1 MGNINEKKLGKGRSS
16 MRNQKY
22 IDPNKPR
29 CLVTGYKGYIGSRL
43 YEALKTLG
51 HDTIGIDLKD
61 GHDINKDLNGGTTG
75 EAFHPMYYKFKPE
88 YIFHLACI
96 PRVAY
101 SVEHPVETTQNNVL
115 ATTNVLNFARK
126 VGAKRVIY
134 SGSSSVIGDGTGP
147 TSPYGFQKLVSE
159 LECRLYSKL
168 YGLDTVSLRYFNV
181 YSSDQEVTG
190 PYATAIA
197 NWMEYIRTNKNPF
210 ITGDGEQRRDMLHVS
225 DAVSANIFAMG
236 YKERFNGKHFDV
248 GTGKNISLNEAK
260 KIASGHFPSVKF
272 DYVEERKGD
281 VFLTRADTKP
291 LEELGWKVKVT
302 IDSGLNKCF
311 ETLLNDLRG

>member
-1 MGNINEKKLGKGRSS
+1 MNDKKLGQGRAA

-22 IDPNKPR
+22 VDPNKPR
-29 CLVTGYKGYIGSRL
+29 CLVTGHKGYIGSRL
-43 YEALKTLG
+43 YDTLKVLGYDTLG
-51 HDTIGIDLKD
+51 IDIKD
-61 GHDINKDLNGGTTG
+61 GHDINSDLNGGTTG
-75 EAFHPMYYKFKPE
+75 DAFHPLYFNFKPE

-159 LECRLYSKL
+159 LECKLYSKL
-168 YGLDTVSLRYFNV
+168 YGVDTVSLRYFNV
-181 YSSDQEVTG
+181 YSSDQKVTG

-197 NWMEYIRTNKNPF
+197 NWMEYIRQNKNPF
-210 ITGDGEQRRDMLHVS
+210 ITGDGGQRRDMLHVS

-236 YKERFNGKHFDV
+236 HKERFNGKHYDV
-248 GTGKNISLNEAK
+248 GTGQNISLNEAR
-260 KIASGHFPSVKF
+260 KIAEGYFSDVKF
-272 DYVEERKGD
+272 DYVEERQGD
-281 VFLTRADTKP
+281 VLLTKADTEP
-291 LEELGWKVKVT
+291 LKELGWQVQTK
-302 IDSGLNKCF
+302 IDSGLKNCF
-311 ETLLNDLRG
+311 KKLLSELHD